1 MSGFLRVLCR
11 GMGCRQ
17 RSRDRR
23 LHRARRGELTERA
36 DTDIQEIDTGRF
48 RGAHSGDLNFGH
60 EHLDTRDFMMA
71 LKLGSRLAISGVV
84 VRVLLHFKVT
94 PKAREAILWIV
105 MILNCCESNISGHR
119 RLDTYA
125 VHHAV

>member
-1 MSGFLRVLCR
+1 
-11 GMGCRQ
+11 MGCRQ

-23 LHRARRGELTERA
+23 LHRALCGELTERA
-36 DTDIQEIDTGRF
+36 HTDIQEIATVRF
-48 RGAHSGDLNFGH
+48 RSTHTEDLNIGH

-119 RLDTYA
+119 RLDT
-125 VHHAV
+125 